1 MAPVIHQS
9 DACHF
14 SLATF
19 FSKNNSATLTN
30 SSSLRKQYSEA
41 TGFNSQQ
48 NFQQNFRDRF
58 FCSKVVGYWSWLETL
73 LLRLRHYFFEKNSLK
88 FSEQLFRK
96 VAPDSLILV
105 ELRFKISMDI
115 YGTKYSRMDRVK
127 FVEDSL

>member
-58 FCSKVVGYWSWLETL
+58 FSSKVVGYWPCLETL
-73 LLRLRHYFFEKNSLK
+73 LLRLRHYSFEKNSLK

-105 ELRFKISMDI
+105 ELRGFLC
-115 YGTKYSRMDRVK
+115 
-127 FVEDSL
+127 E